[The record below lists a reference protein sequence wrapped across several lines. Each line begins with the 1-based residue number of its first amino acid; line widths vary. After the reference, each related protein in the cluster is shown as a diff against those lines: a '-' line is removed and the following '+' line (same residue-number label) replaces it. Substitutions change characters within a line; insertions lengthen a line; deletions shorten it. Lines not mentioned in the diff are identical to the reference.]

1 MNSTVALL
9 TRSLR
14 LQARSSGPHIARVG
28 LIALLALLLLVSSDM
43 WRIGGAAGRYV
54 LMQISWCLLLVGTA
68 VGITQFSGA
77 VAEEKEEGNIGLLRM
92 AGLGPAGLLVGVGL
106 ARLWDMLLLAACAL
120 PVAVLAVTLG
130 GVALGQVAAL
140 YVAILAWFCA
150 LAGLGLL
157 ASTLA
162 PTAARASSL
171 LVAMLVA
178 LHGMPA
184 LLSGLA
190 HSGGATGLAEAMD
203 GWLQLT
209 VWARV
214 GGIPM
219 GSPAEW
225 WGWQPVIDVALGAA
239 GAVGALLL
247 YPRFARDSHDTGG
260 ERSGTVRR
268 WLSIGRPRS
277 GLLAIA
283 WKDFHVELG
292 GWRMLIFKGLAAVA
306 GAVLAAGWVGGSD
319 RSLEQIGESW
329 MWPALFWAIIEL
341 GVHLSRQWS
350 GELRNRT
357 AELLCMLPVER
368 PTLAYAK
375 LFALPLAL
383 APPLLWFAAGVLLA
397 PESFIK
403 GLGNMLSGLAGWYGI
418 VMVVFWWHSAAWL
431 SLRWPRFALAGS
443 IILLVLVQIAVGILA
458 FLVRGSEGLFVLAII
473 GLAIPIILM
482 HASFA
487 GRWVKRL

>member
-1 MNSTVALL
+1 VNSTVALL

-14 LQARSSGPHIARVG
+14 LQARSSGPHVARVG
-28 LIALLALLLLVSSDM
+28 LIVLLALLLLVSSDM

-77 VAEEKEEGNIGLLRM
+77 VAEEKEEGNLGLLRM

-106 ARLWDMLLLAACAL
+106 ARLWDMLLLSACAL

-140 YVAILAWFCA
+140 YAAILAWFVA

-157 ASTLA
+157 ASTVA
-162 PTAARASSL
+162 PTAAKAGSL
-171 LVAMLVA
+171 LVAILVA
-178 LHGMPA
+178 LYGMPA
-184 LLSGLA
+184 LLSSLA
-190 HSGGATGLAEAMD
+190 HSGGATGLGEAMD
-203 GWLQLT
+203 AWQQLS
-209 VWARV
+209 VWSRLGA
-214 GGIPM
+214 IPM
-219 GSPAEW
+219 GSPDTW

-239 GAVGALLL
+239 GATGALLL
-247 YPRFARDSHDTGG
+247 YPRLARDSHDTGG
-260 ERSGTVRR
+260 ERSGAVRR
-268 WLSIGRPRS
+268 WLPIGRPRS

-292 GWRMLIFKGLAAVA
+292 GWRMLIFKGMAAIA
-306 GAVLAAGWVGGSD
+306 GAVLDAGWVGGSD

-329 MWPALFWAIIEL
+329 MWPALFWVIIET

-350 GELRNRT
+350 GELRNHT
-357 AELLCMLPVER
+357 AELLFMLPVER

-383 APPLLWFAAGVLLA
+383 APPLLWFAAGVVLA
-397 PESFIK
+397 PESFFK
-403 GLGNMLSGLAGWYGI
+403 ALGNILSEVGGWYGI

-431 SLRWPRFALAGS
+431 SLRWPRFAIAGS
-443 IILLVLVQIAVGILA
+443 IILLVLVQIVLGIFA
-458 FLVRGSEGLFVLAII
+458 MLVRGSDGVLVLVII

-487 GRWVKRL
+487 GRWFRRL